1 MVAPDAVFEWHITP
15 HVLEGDGWT
24 GNVLEMTSQRWL
36 PDVAPDVW
44 CLCRKKTRVL
54 NLGFLAVKR
63 NTGAKSIEESKE
75 PHPGGH

>member
-44 CLCRKKTRVL
+44 CLCRENKGGES
-54 NLGFLAVKR
+54 GFF
-63 NTGAKSIEESKE
+63 GC
-75 PHPGGH
+75 

>member
-54 NLGFLAVKR
+54 NR
-63 NTGAKSIEESKE
+63 
-75 PHPGGH
+75 